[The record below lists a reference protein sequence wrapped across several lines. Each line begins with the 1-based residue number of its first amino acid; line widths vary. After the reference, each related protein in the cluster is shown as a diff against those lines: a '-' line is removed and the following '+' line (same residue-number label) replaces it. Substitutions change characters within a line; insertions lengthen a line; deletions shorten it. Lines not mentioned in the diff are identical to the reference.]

1 MPAAAHSQSHG
12 VSLIFSWFQMLN
24 PGNRSEQLRFKQLVA
39 TYGAN
44 LNNPFIIPKQANIFR
59 RRKE

>member
-1 MPAAAHSQSHG
+1 M
-12 VSLIFSWFQMLN
+12 FSWFQMLN